1 MKCDQDKWR
10 LKKNTQLRVL
20 HKNCVKKPASHSPSC
35 HLSRFC
41 LSLQISD
48 NTFCFRALLSFGY
61 FFLAIWGGV
70 EVCAPDIL
78 LWNLIIVILNCTHTA
93 LLTWRFLPPTLT
105 LDLTELYIKVSCWN
119 N

>member
-10 LKKNTQLRVL
+10 LKKKHAIACFAQ
-20 HKNCVKKPASHSPSC
+20 KKPASHSPSC
-35 HLSRFC
+35 HF
-41 LSLQISD
+41 SLKISD

-105 LDLTELYIKVSCWN
+105 LDLTELYLKVSCWN